1 MKFATAAVFATVV
14 VSAAA
19 TKHPHKKL
27 RKRDAVKSHRR
38 QFKDFMNKHG
48 KVYQTQ
54 EEHERRFSVFSKNL
68 LEFDKLNAELE
79 SKGKDAIHGV
89 TRFSDMERSEFEEQY
104 LGAYYTAGDFPNLET
119 INRFPEGRLD
129 STRGKYQLSD
139 DNLMT
144 DVKDQMQCGSCWAFA
159 ATETVESAW
168 AKAGNDLVEL
178 SPQQI
183 VSCDVGNG
191 DYGCSGGMPSSAF
204 EYVFNAGGLASEED
218 YPYTSGSGA
227 TGTCTSP
234 VPDFSA
240 TASSSASWA
249 YAQDACLPGSTECTE
264 DSDAIASAIKSYGG
278 IAIAIDASA
287 FFSYTGGVM
296 TADSCSSNPSSL
308 DHAIQIVGYNAD
320 ADTPYWIVRNSWNT
334 SWGEDGFV
342 RMEMG
347 TNTCGLANIAALIT
361 SL

>member
-1 MKFATAAVFATVV
+1 MKFAAAAIFATLATAAVAH
-14 VSAAA
+14 
-19 TKHPHKKL
+19 KHPHKKL
-27 RKRDAVKSHRR
+27 RKRDAVRSHRK
-38 QFKDFMNKHG
+38 QFKDFMNEHG

-54 EEHERRFSVFSKNL
+54 DEHEHRFSIFSKNL
-68 LEFDKLNAELE
+68 LEFDELNADLVAN
-79 SKGKDAIHGV
+79 GKDAIHGA
-89 TRFSDMERSEFEEQY
+89 TQFTDMERSEFEEQY
-104 LGAYYTAGDFPNLET
+104 LGAYYTAADFPNLET
-119 INRFPEGRLD
+119 ITHFPEGRLD

-139 DNLMT
+139 DGLMT

-159 ATETVESAW
+159 ATETLETAW

-204 EYVFNAGGLASEED
+204 EYVFTAGGIASEAD
-218 YPYTSGSGA
+218 YPYTSGSGD

-234 VPDFSA
+234 LPAFSA
-240 TASSSASWA
+240 TASSDAAWA
-249 YAQDACLPGSTECTE
+249 YAQDACMPGSAECVE

-320 ADTPYWIVRNSWNT
+320 ENYWIVRNSWNT
-334 SWGEDGFV
+334 SWGEDGLV

>member
-1 MKFATAAVFATVV
+1 MKFTAAIVATLAATAAAH
-14 VSAAA
+14 
-19 TKHPHKKL
+19 KHPHKKL
-27 RKRDAVKSHRR
+27 RKRGDALKTHRT
-38 QFKDFMNKHG
+38 QFNNFMNEHG
-48 KVYQTQ
+48 KVYQTK

-68 LEFDKLNAELE
+68 LEFDEMNADLVA
-79 SKGKDAIHGV
+79 KGKDAIHGV
-89 TRFSDMERSEFEEQY
+89 TRFTDMERSEFEEKF
-104 LGAYYTAGDFPNLET
+104 LGAYYTADDFPNLET
-119 INRFPEGRLD
+119 VSHFPEGRLD
-129 STRGKYQLSD
+129 ATRGKYQLSD
-139 DNLMT
+139 DGLMT
-144 DVKDQMQCGSCWAFA
+144 DVKDQMSCGSCWAFA

-168 AKAGNDLVEL
+168 AKAGNELVEL

-183 VSCDVGNG
+183 VSCDTGNG

-204 EYVFNAGGLASEED
+204 EYVFSAGGMASEAD

-234 VPDFSA
+234 LPAFAA
-240 TASSSASWA
+240 TASSASEWS
-249 YAQDACLPGSTECTE
+249 YAQDACLPGSAECVE

-287 FFSYTGGVM
+287 FFSYNGGVM

-320 ADTPYWIVRNSWNT
+320 ENYWIVRNSWNT
-334 SWGEDGFV
+334 SWGEEGLV

-347 TNTCGLANIAALIT
+347 SNTCGLANIAALIT
-361 SL
+361 KL